1 MTDIDLKISHVRST
15 MKEDIQSSMSC
26 PSSKEGMFK
35 LKSGGWGS
43 VIQMKRM
50 KNMGWGE
57 G

>member
-1 MTDIDLKISHVRST
+1 MTDVDLKISHVRST